1 MKKLEFS
8 MPDLPDPPTT
18 AAETPKRDLQLVR
31 VEESNQIASAIEN
44 ELQSKERSLA
54 LTFARSI
61 ALAWLPRTKT
71 KEHTVVRELQLG
83 TGFKIR
89 VTYTA
94 AGGSK
99 MPFGEDRF
107 VLAGI
112 QDLAVKQDSARVS
125 FENVGDLLK
134 EFGLSRSGSQYRD
147 LRQRL
152 NRLKG
157 LNVDIELI
165 DGNDRH
171 HDMVVGVGMRVI
183 EEWAMPT
190 RRRLAAEGSGQL
202 TIEGSPYYVQISQQL
217 MNYLRSSENQLI
229 VRMDLLKKFVNRPLG
244 WDYLVFLAHRCGAA
258 RSSSVVP
265 HSVLMEMFKSG
276 NQSDSR
282 TIETLRGFHEE
293 IMLAT
298 GHRLE
303 ARIIEMEPIRNPKGG
318 RPRKQWGLQVGPS
331 QTLIT
336 SGRREPRESLV
347 RTIGGS

>member
-1 MKKLEFS
+1 MKKLPLLSPEIIQAEP
-8 MPDLPDPPTT
+8 PDLQPN
-18 AAETPKRDLQLVR
+18 RSLHLVR
-31 VEESNQIASAIEN
+31 AVESAQIAESITQ
-44 ELQSKERSLA
+44 ELQRNERSLA

-71 KEHTVVRELQLG
+71 TEHMVCRELQLG

-112 QDLAVKQDSARVS
+112 QDLAVRQNSARVN

-134 EFGLSRSGSQYRD
+134 EFGLSRSGTQYRD

-165 DGNDRH
+165 DGADHLHDR
-171 HDMVVGVGMRVI
+171 VVGVGMRVI

-190 RRRLAAEGSGQL
+190 RRRLAAEGKGQL
-202 TIEGSPYYVQISQQL
+202 TLSESPYYVQISQQL
-217 MNYLRSSENQLI
+217 MNYLRSPENQLL
-229 VRMDLLKKFVNRPLG
+229 VRMDLLKKFINRPLG

-258 RSSSVVP
+258 RSRSMVP

-276 NQSDSR
+276 RQSDSR

-293 IMLAT
+293 IMEAT
-298 GHRLE
+298 GHRLDAE
-303 ARIIEMEPIRNPKGG
+303 IVELAPLHNPSGG
-318 RPRKQWGLQVGPS
+318 RPRKQWGLKVGPS
-331 QTLIT
+331 QALIA
-336 SGRREPRESLV
+336 SGKKR
-347 RTIGGS
+347 